1 MRKII
6 FGNRF
11 RYFFSRNQ
19 FAAGYDGRTQPSPI
33 IMMNLDILESDKVQS
48 VPKLVSAL
56 WLRD

>member
-11 RYFFSRNQ
+11 RYFFSRYH
-19 FAAGYDGRTQPSPI
+19 FAARLWWARGTQPSPI
-33 IMMNLDILESDKVQS
+33 IMMNLDILESDKAQS

-56 WLRD
+56 

>member
-11 RYFFSRNQ
+11 RYFFPETNLQ
-19 FAAGYDGRTQPSPI
+19 QLYDGRTQPYPK
-33 IMMNLDILESDKVQS
+33 IMMNLDILESDKTQI

-56 WLRD
+56 

>member
-11 RYFFSRNQ
+11 RYFFFQKPICSKFMMGAHN
-19 FAAGYDGRTQPSPI
+19 QPSPK
-33 IMMNLDILESDKVQS
+33 IMMNLDILESDKAQS

-56 WLRD
+56 